1 MTKRITDEEMYA
13 IKYIDS
19 GGNPEKFSHRHKKL
33 KKAIMNEAKRRL
45 MVELR
50 HKASKSS
57 KMRNKIYKIMKISPK
72 QTLTPEDFYEHLV
85 KVSYSR
91 LKDINKSLL
100 Q

>member
-13 IKYIDS
+13 IKYMDS
-19 GGNPEKFSHRHKKL
+19 GGNAEKFSHRHKKL
-33 KKAIMNEAKRRL
+33 KKAVMDEAKRRL

-50 HKASKSS
+50 REVTKSS
-57 KMRNKIYKIMKISPK
+57 KIKMKIYRILKISPK
-72 QTLTPEDFYEHLV
+72 QTLTPEEFYGHLV
-85 KVSYSR
+85 KVSYNR